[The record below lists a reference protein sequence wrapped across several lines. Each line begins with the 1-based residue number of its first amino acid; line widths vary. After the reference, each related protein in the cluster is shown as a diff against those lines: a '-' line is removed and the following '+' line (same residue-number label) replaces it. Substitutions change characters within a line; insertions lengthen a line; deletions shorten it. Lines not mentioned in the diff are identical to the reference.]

1 MESKL
6 QARLASR
13 LIFCILAIIILMGGY
28 LYWRFEQA
36 SSQLHRV
43 SESSVDKTLMTQ
55 LHKKGVDTTV
65 YMSNALAN
73 ALYMYDIEQINK
85 MIADITRQHDIARA
99 YVFDEH
105 NKILHDGMGLINASG
120 EEIPA
125 TIALGL
131 ANAPTRVFDIKLKQH
146 MIFAGNA
153 FINGDKVGG
162 IVLEFSLKDIHR
174 DIDQVKQAAAAIED
188 ERSSASIYNIVI
200 IAALLALLGSVVA
213 WRMTHRFVS
222 PITRLA
228 NYASHIGR
236 GNYDFTIAVSSKD
249 SEIKDLGR
257 AFEKMRDSLQSSSL
271 RIRHLTYHDTLT
283 NLPNRRQF
291 KEKLELAA
299 QQDSNRFALLFI
311 DIDNFKRINDD
322 LGHDASDKLLIELA
336 DRLRGLPQSRQTTEQ
351 DTSGCEPEQPMVA
364 RIGSDEFAIMLFD
377 ADDDNFV
384 AGIAEQIINKL
395 RQPYFIDEQKIQI
408 GVSVGIAMRPKDGQS
423 ALELMRNAAVAM
435 CQAKLSNKKQYQFYG
450 VEITLIP
457 RIEQDLKQALA
468 RQEFALH
475 YQPKYDF
482 AEGRFNSVEALIRWR
497 HPTEGDMS
505 PAVFIPVAERS
516 DLIFAIGEWV
526 IEAACQQLKA
536 CYGMAPSGFSIAI
549 NISVIQ
555 LQQANLAK
563 VIFDYLDK
571 YQIAHHLLEIEITET
586 AIMEHEEDAIKIL
599 SRLSDKGIRIWL
611 DDFGTGFS
619 SLAYLRKL
627 PVYGIK
633 IDRAFIRD
641 IEANNND
648 KKLCEAMIAMAH
660 RLGLKVTAEGVED
673 KAQEQIIKTLGCD
686 HAQGFLYG
694 KPQPALTMSAY
705 GRSNFK
711 AALNKSIQDL
721 SERAS

>member
-1 MESKL
+1 MENKL
-6 QARLASR
+6 QARVARR
-13 LIFCILAIIILMGGY
+13 LIFFILAIIILMGGY

-43 SESSVDKTLMTQ
+43 SESSLNQALMTQ

-85 MIADITRQHDIARA
+85 MIADVTRQHDIAHA

-105 NKILHDGMGLINASG
+105 NKILHDGTGLINTSG

-131 ANAPTRVFDIKLKQH
+131 ANAPTKVFDIKLKQH
-146 MIFAGNA
+146 LIFAGNA
-153 FINGDKVGG
+153 FVNGDKIGG
-162 IVLEFSLKDIHR
+162 IVLEFSLADIHG

-188 ERSSASIYNIVI
+188 ERSSASIYDIAI
-200 IAALLALLGSVVA
+200 IAALLALLASVVA

-228 NYASHIGR
+228 DYASHIGR
-236 GNYDFTIAVSSKD
+236 GNYNFTVEVSSKD
-249 SEIKDLGR
+249 NEITDLGR
-257 AFEKMRDSLQSSSL
+257 AFEKMRDGLQSSSL

-283 NLPNRRQF
+283 NLPNRRWF
-291 KEKLELAA
+291 KEKLELAVER
-299 QQDSNRFALLFI
+299 DSNRFALLLI
-311 DIDNFKRINDD
+311 DIDNFKRINDNF
-322 LGHDASDKLLIELA
+322 GHDISDKLLIEMA
-336 DRLRGLPQSRQTTEQ
+336 DRLRGLPELRQDKEQ
-351 DTSGCEPEQPMVA
+351 DASGCEPEQPMVA
-364 RIGSDEFAIMLFD
+364 RIGSDEFTIILFD
-377 ADDDNFV
+377 ADDDNSV
-384 AGIAEQIINKL
+384 AGIAEQITNKL
-395 RQPYFIDEQKIQI
+395 RQSYFIDGQKIQI
-408 GVSVGIAMRPKDGQS
+408 GVSVGIAMWPKDGQS
-423 ALELMRNAAVAM
+423 ALELMRNADVAM
-435 CQAKLSNKKQYQFYG
+435 YQAKLSDKKQYQFYG
-450 VEITLIP
+450 DEITLIS

-468 RQEFALH
+468 RQEFELH

-536 CYGMAPSGFSIAI
+536 WHGMAPSGFSIAI
-549 NISVIQ
+549 NISVVQ

-563 VIFDYLDK
+563 VIFNHLDK
-571 YQIAHHLLEIEITET
+571 HQIPHHLLEIEITET
-586 AIMEHEEDAIKIL
+586 AVMESEEDAVKIL
-599 SRLSDKGIRIWL
+599 SRLSDQGIRIWL

-633 IDRAFIRD
+633 IDRSFTRD
-641 IEANNND
+641 IETNNDD
-648 KKLCEAMIAMAH
+648 KKLCEAMIVMAH
-660 RLGLKVTAEGVED
+660 RLGLKVVAEGVED
-673 KAQEQIIKTLGCD
+673 KAQEQIIKALGCD

-705 GRSNFK
+705 SQSR
-711 AALNKSIQDL
+711 LNKHPSDNAARPLI
-721 SERAS
+721 S

>member
-1 MESKL
+1 MENKL
-6 QARLASR
+6 QARVARR
-13 LIFCILAIIILMGGY
+13 LIFFILAIIILMGGY

-36 SSQLHRV
+36 SSQLHSF
-43 SESSVDKTLMTQ
+43 SESNLNEALMTQ

-65 YMSNALAN
+65 HMSNALAN

-85 MIADITRQHDIARA
+85 MIADVTRQHDITHA

-105 NKILHDGMGLINASG
+105 NKILHDGTGLINTSG

-125 TIALGL
+125 VIALGL
-131 ANAPTRVFDIKLKQH
+131 ANAPSRVFDIKLRQH

-153 FINGDKVGG
+153 FINGDKIGG
-162 IVLEFSLKDIHR
+162 IVLEFSLADIHG

-188 ERSSASIYNIVI
+188 ERSSASIYDIAI

-228 NYASHIGR
+228 DYASHIGR
-236 GNYDFTIAVSSKD
+236 GNYDFTVEVSSKD
-249 SEIKDLGR
+249 NEITDLGR
-257 AFEKMRDSLQSSSL
+257 AFEKMRDGLQSSSL

-283 NLPNRRQF
+283 NLPNRLQF
-291 KEKLELAA
+291 KEKLELAVK
-299 QQDSNRFALLFI
+299 QDNNRFALLLI

-322 LGHDASDKLLIELA
+322 FGHDVSDKLLIEMA
-336 DRLRGLPQSRQTTEQ
+336 DRLRGLPKSWQ
-351 DTSGCEPEQPMVA
+351 DTKQDANGCEPEQPMVA
-364 RIGSDEFAIMLFD
+364 RIGSDEFTIMLFD
-377 ADDDNFV
+377 ADDDSLV
-384 AGIAEQIINKL
+384 AGITEQIISKL
-395 RQPYFIDEQKIQI
+395 IQSYFIDGQKIQI
-408 GVSVGIAMRPKDGQS
+408 GLSVGIAMWPKDGQS
-423 ALELMRNAAVAM
+423 ALGLMRNADVAM
-435 CQAKLSNKKQYQFYG
+435 YQAKLSDKKQYQFYG
-450 VEITLIP
+450 DEITLIP
-457 RIEQDLKQALA
+457 RLEQDLKQALA

-536 CYGMAPSGFSIAI
+536 WHGMAPSGFSIAI
-549 NISVIQ
+549 NISVVQ

-563 VIFDYLDK
+563 VIFNHLDK
-571 YQIAHHLLEIEITET
+571 HQIPHHLLEIEITET
-586 AIMEHEEDAIKIL
+586 AVMESEEDAVKIL
-599 SRLSDKGIRIWL
+599 SRLSDQGIRIWL

-633 IDRAFIRD
+633 IDRSFTRD
-641 IEANNND
+641 IETNNDD
-648 KKLCEAMIAMAH
+648 KKLCEAMIAMGH
-660 RLGLKVTAEGVED
+660 RLGLKVVAEGVED
-673 KAQEQIIKTLGCD
+673 KAQEQIIKALGCD

-694 KPQPALTMSAY
+694 KAQPALTMSAH
-705 GRSNFK
+705 GQSD
-711 AALNKSIQDL
+711 LNKRPSDNAARPL
-721 SERAS
+721 TS

>member
-1 MESKL
+1 MENKL
-6 QARLASR
+6 QARVARR
-13 LIFCILAIIILMGGY
+13 LIFFILAIIILMGGY

-43 SESSVDKTLMTQ
+43 SESSLNEALMTQ

-73 ALYMYDIEQINK
+73 ALYNYDIEQINK
-85 MIADITRQHDIARA
+85 MIADVTRQHDITHA

-105 NKILHDGMGLINASG
+105 NKILHDGTGLINTSG

-146 MIFAGNA
+146 LIFAGNA
-153 FINGDKVGG
+153 FINGDKIGG
-162 IVLEFSLKDIHR
+162 IVLEFSLADIHG
-174 DIDQVKQAAAAIED
+174 DIDQVTQAAAAIED
-188 ERSSASIYNIVI
+188 ERSSASIYDIAI

-213 WRMTHRFVS
+213 WRMTHKFVS

-228 NYASHIGR
+228 DYASHIGR
-236 GNYDFTIAVSSKD
+236 GNYDFTVEVSSKD
-249 SEIKDLGR
+249 NEITNLGR
-257 AFEKMRDSLQSSSL
+257 AFEKMRDGLQSSSL

-283 NLPNRRQF
+283 NLPNRQQF
-291 KEKLELAA
+291 KEKLELAVK
-299 QQDSNRFALLFI
+299 QDSNRFALLLI

-322 LGHDASDKLLIELA
+322 FGHDFSDKLLIELA
-336 DRLRGLPQSRQTTEQ
+336 DRLRGLPESRQDTEQ
-351 DTSGCEPEQPMVA
+351 DASGCEPEQPIVA
-364 RIGSDEFAIMLFD
+364 RIGSDEFTIILFD
-377 ADDDNFV
+377 VDDDNLV
-384 AGIAEQIINKL
+384 AGIAEQILNKL
-395 RQPYFIDEQKIQI
+395 RQPYFIDGQKIQI
-408 GVSVGIAMRPKDGQS
+408 GVSVGIAMWPKDGQS
-423 ALELMRNAAVAM
+423 ALELMRNADVAM
-435 CQAKLSNKKQYQFYG
+435 YQAKLSNKKQYQFYG
-450 VEITLIP
+450 DEITLIP

-468 RQEFALH
+468 RREFELH

-482 AEGRFNSVEALIRWR
+482 AEGRFNSAEALIRWR

-526 IEAACQQLKA
+526 IEAACQQLKVWH
-536 CYGMAPSGFSIAI
+536 GMAPSGFSIAI

-555 LQQANLAK
+555 LQQADLAK
-563 VIFDYLDK
+563 VIFDHLDK
-571 YQIAHHLLEIEITET
+571 YQIPHHLLEIEITET
-586 AIMEHEEDAIKIL
+586 AVMESEEDAVKIL
-599 SRLSDKGIRIWL
+599 SRLSDQGIRIWL

-633 IDRAFIRD
+633 IDRSFTRD
-641 IEANNND
+641 IETNNDD
-648 KKLCEAMIAMAH
+648 KKLCEAMIAMGH
-660 RLGLKVTAEGVED
+660 RLGLKVVAEGVEE
-673 KAQEQIIKTLGCD
+673 KAQEQIIKALGCD

-694 KPQPALTMSAY
+694 KPQPALTMSAH
-705 GRSNFK
+705 GRLN
-711 AALNKSIQDL
+711 LNKHPSDNAARPLI
-721 SERAS
+721 S

>member
-1 MESKL
+1 MENKL
-6 QARLASR
+6 QARVARR
-13 LIFCILAIIILMGGY
+13 LIFFILAIIILMGGY

-36 SSQLHRV
+36 SSQLHIV
-43 SESSVDKTLMTQ
+43 NESSLNKALMTQ

-85 MIADITRQHDIARA
+85 MIADVTRQHDITHA

-105 NKILHDGMGLINASG
+105 NKILHDGTGLINASG

-146 MIFAGNA
+146 LIFAGNA
-153 FINGDKVGG
+153 FVNGDKVGG
-162 IVLEFSLKDIHR
+162 IVLEFTLEDIHG
-174 DIDQVKQAAAAIED
+174 DIDQVRQAAAAIED
-188 ERSSASIYNIVI
+188 ERSSANIYDIFL

-213 WRMTHRFVS
+213 WKMTHRFVS

-236 GNYDFTIAVSSKD
+236 GNYDFTVEVSSND
-249 SEIKDLGR
+249 NEIKDLGR
-257 AFEKMRDSLQSSSL
+257 AFEKMRDNLQSSSL

-283 NLPNRRQF
+283 NLPNRRHF
-291 KEKLELAA
+291 KEKLELAVER
-299 QQDSNRFALLFI
+299 DSNRFALLFI
-311 DIDNFKRINDD
+311 DIDNFKRANDNFGPD
-322 LGHDASDKLLIELA
+322 ISDKLLIEMA
-336 DRLRGLPQSRQTTEQ
+336 DRLRGLPQLRQDTEQ
-351 DTSGCEPEQPMVA
+351 DASDCGPEQSMVA
-364 RIGSDEFAIMLFD
+364 RIGSDEFTIILFD
-377 ADDDNFV
+377 VDDDNLV
-384 AGIAEQIINKL
+384 AGITEQISNKL
-395 RQPYFIDEQKIQI
+395 RQPYLIDGQKIQP
-408 GVSVGIAMRPKDGQS
+408 GVSIGIAMWPKDGQS
-423 ALELMRNAAVAM
+423 ALELMRNADVAM
-435 CQAKLSNKKQYQFYG
+435 YQAKLSDKKQYQFYG
-450 VEITLIP
+450 DEITLIP
-457 RIEQDLKQALA
+457 RIEQDLTQALA
-468 RQEFALH
+468 QQELKLH

-536 CYGMAPSGFSIAI
+536 WHGMAPSEFSIAV

-563 VIFDYLDK
+563 VIFDHLDK
-571 YQIAHHLLEIEITET
+571 YQIPHHLLEIEITET
-586 AIMEHEEDAIKIL
+586 AIMESEEDAVKIL
-599 SRLSDKGIRIWL
+599 SRLSDQGIRIWL
-611 DDFGTGFS
+611 DDFGTRFS
-619 SLAYLRKL
+619 SLDYLRKL

-633 IDRAFIRD
+633 IDRAFTRD
-641 IEANNND
+641 IETNDND

-660 RLGLKVTAEGVED
+660 RLGLKVIAEGVEQQ
-673 KAQEQIIKTLGCD
+673 AQEQIIKALGCD

-705 GRSNFK
+705 SRSN
-711 AALNKSIQDL
+711 LNKHPSDNAARPL
-721 SERAS
+721 TS